1 MNMDKSMKIRKSD
14 VVLIAVCLLLA
25 LLAVLAMFL
34 KRENGARVGV
44 YVDGELTAV
53 YPLDT
58 DTTVTLTAANGSFNT
73 LVIEDGRADVTDAG
87 CPDKLCVNMHS
98 IAYAGE
104 TITCLPNKTV
114 IKIEGGAPEG
124 VDVY

>member
-1 MNMDKSMKIRKSD
+1 MNNNMKIRKSD
-14 VVLIAVCLLLA
+14 IILIAVCLLLA
-25 LLAVLAMFL
+25 AAALLTMYVN
-34 KRENGARVGV
+34 RETGAKACV
-44 YVDGELTAV
+44 YVDGELTAT
-53 YPLDT
+53 YPLAKDT
-58 DTTVTLTAANGSFNT
+58 VVTLETEDGSFNVLT
-73 LVIEDGRADVTDAG
+73 VADGRADMTDAG

>member
-1 MNMDKSMKIRKSD
+1 MNMKLRKAD
-14 VVLIAVCLLLA
+14 IVLIAFCLLLA
-25 LLAVLAMFL
+25 LGSLVSMFL
-34 KRENGARVGV
+34 LRESGARACVYVNGVRTAEYSLRENITVELRSPDGAS
-44 YVDGELTAV
+44 Y
-53 YPLDT
+53 
-58 DTTVTLTAANGSFNT
+58 NT
-73 LVIEDGRADVTDAG
+73 LVIADGCADVVDAG

-114 IKIEGGAPEG
+114 IKIEGGAPQG

>member
-1 MNMDKSMKIRKSD
+1 MNHMKIRKSD
-14 VVLIAVCLLLA
+14 IILIAVCLLLA
-25 LLAVLAMFL
+25 AVSLLAMYAN
-34 KRENGARVGV
+34 RETGAKACV
-44 YVDGELTAV
+44 YVDGELKAT
-53 YPLDT
+53 YPLDK
-58 DTTVTLTAANGSFNT
+58 DTVVTLETEDGSFNVLT
-73 LVIEDGRADVTDAG
+73 VADGRADMTDAG
-87 CPDKLCVNMHS
+87 CPDKLCVDMHS

>member
-1 MNMDKSMKIRKSD
+1 MKNGMKIRKSD
-14 VVLIAVCLLLA
+14 IILIVGCVMLA
-25 LLAVLAMFL
+25 AIALFAMYAG
-34 KRENGARVGV
+34 RENGAKACV
-44 YVDGELTAV
+44 YVDGELTAE
-53 YPLDT
+53 YPLNRN
-58 DTTVTLTAANGSFNT
+58 TTVTLTAENGSFNVLT
-73 LVIEDGRADVTDAG
+73 IADGRADMTDAG
-87 CPDKLCVNMHS
+87 CPDGLCVNMHS

>member
-1 MNMDKSMKIRKSD
+1 MKKRD
-14 VVLIAVCLLLA
+14 VILIASILAVALVLLLVVELTRQEGA
-25 LLAVLAMFL
+25 YVLVRVDGQETGKYELSKDATYEL
-34 KRENGARVGV
+34 NGGTNILRIENGVA
-44 YVDGELTAV
+44 YL
-53 YPLDT
+53 
-58 DTTVTLTAANGSFNT
+58 
-73 LVIEDGRADVTDAG
+73 TDAD

>member
-1 MNMDKSMKIRKSD
+1 MNMKLRKAD
-14 VVLIAVCLLLA
+14 IILIAFCLLLA
-25 LLAVLAMFL
+25 LASLAAMFL
-34 KRENGARVGV
+34 RRESGAKACV

-53 YPLDT
+53 YSLYE
-58 DTTVTLTAANGSFNT
+58 DTTVILTTADGSSFNELT
-73 LVIEDGRADVTDAG
+73 IAEGRADMTDAG

>member
-1 MNMDKSMKIRKSD
+1 MSKEMKLRKAD
-14 VVLIAVCLLLA
+14 ILLIAFCLVLA
-25 LLAVLAMFL
+25 LATLGAMFL
-34 KRENGARVGV
+34 RRETGAKACV
-44 YVDGELTAV
+44 YVDGELAAV
-53 YPLDT
+53 YSLQEDI
-58 DTTVTLTAANGSFNT
+58 TVTFTTDDGSSFNELT
-73 LVIEDGRADVTDAG
+73 ISDGRADITDAG

-104 TITCLPNKTV
+104 TITCLPNRTV

>member
-1 MNMDKSMKIRKSD
+1 MNNNIKIRKSD
-14 VVLIAVCLLLA
+14 IILIVGCLLLA
-25 LLAVLAMFL
+25 AVALLAMYLG
-34 KRENGARVGV
+34 RENGAQVCV
-44 YVDGELTAV
+44 YVDGELTAS
-53 YPLDT
+53 YPLDR
-58 DTTVTLTAANGSFNT
+58 DTTVTLKAENGSFNVLT
-73 LVIEDGRADVTDAG
+73 VADGRADMIDAG
-87 CPDKLCVNMHS
+87 CPDGLCVNMHS